1 MPDAKWTKERVNIPE
16 CSVVCQKRIISGDI
30 PLSRVPSSCLQSCP
44 VFIFTFCAISRTA
57 VRRRFHQLWLGR
69 RVKIRI
75 DATACL
81 RWKPYEMDRRRTVW
95 GYLVGLRREHSF
107 HTEVWPTMGNLKQVD
122 GEAVQYAWVLFFC
135 YGSLLLHTVSP
146 RFRIAIGKSSPKPR
160 CADRRQTLRSLRGM
174 RRQSRHLDCLIQFA
188 KLR

>member
-95 GYLVGLRREHSF
+95 GEMVGLRREQSF
-107 HTEVWPTMGNLKQVD
+107 HTEVWPTMG
-122 GEAVQYAWVLFFC
+122 AVCLGFI
-135 YGSLLLHTVSP
+135 LLL
-146 RFRIAIGKSSPKPR
+146 RIT
-160 CADRRQTLRSLRGM
+160 TLPHYVTEILHCHWKR
-174 RRQSRHLDCLIQFA
+174 
-188 KLR
+188 

>member
-1 MPDAKWTKERVNIPE
+1 MSHFASITFHDRDNIRIAHFRMISRRPNPPTLPADMTLAFYRQVSEQHATFQLGLGGELSKRPCAIQYCLMPDAKWTKERVNIPE

-81 RWKPYEMDRRRTVW
+81 RWKPYDMDRRRTVW
-95 GYLVGLRREHSF
+95 GEMVGLRR
-107 HTEVWPTMGNLKQVD
+107 
-122 GEAVQYAWVLFFC
+122 
-135 YGSLLLHTVSP
+135 
-146 RFRIAIGKSSPKPR
+146 
-160 CADRRQTLRSLRGM
+160 
-174 RRQSRHLDCLIQFA
+174 
-188 KLR
+188 